1 MFIYFRVI
9 SICLMRKLSLLAL
22 IAIITTVFS
31 LSVITSFNP
40 KQNGFDAYATV
51 AEFRVQLSGS
61 EEVPLVDTKASG
73 SAEFT
78 APHFDSIIYSVNV
91 SNMDNI
97 TAAHI
102 HSGKTGANGPI
113 LVTLYKTESPSS
125 EPINGILT
133 SGNITNADLEGPMA
147 GKTLIDLTKVMELGE
162 TYVNVHSEEYPNGE
176 IRGQIQ
182 GGG

>member
-1 MFIYFRVI
+1 
-9 SICLMRKLSLLAL
+9 MRKLFLLAL

-40 KQNGFDAYATV
+40 KQNAFDAYATV

-61 EEVPLVDTKASG
+61 EEVPPVDTKATG

-78 APHFDSIIYSVNV
+78 APHFDNIIYSVDV
-91 SNMDNI
+91 SNMDNV

-113 LVTLYKTESPSS
+113 LVTLFKRVAIVKTHKWDPREWQ
-125 EPINGILT
+125 
-133 SGNITNADLEGPMA
+133 
-147 GKTLIDLTKVMELGE
+147 
-162 TYVNVHSEEYPNGE
+162 HH
-176 IRGQIQ
+176 
-182 GGG
+182 